1 MTVSDADPRRDAL
14 VARLRAAGC
23 VFAEEEAH
31 LLLEPGPDDA
41 GLEAAVRRREAGEPL
56 EQILGWAGFAGLRL
70 AVEPGVFV
78 PRRRTELLA
87 RAAVDVLPSRRG
99 PVVVDL
105 CCGVGAVAAVV
116 HRARPDCVVHAVD
129 VDPVAVRCAARN
141 LPGAVVHLGD
151 LTAPLPPA
159 LRGQVDVVTANAP
172 YVPSGELGLMP
183 REARLHEHHVALD
196 GGPDGLDVQRR
207 VAQEAASWLT
217 AGGRLLVETSEHQHE
232 ATAALMRGA
241 GLEVSLLRPGVA
253 AVGGPAWEQ
262 DDVDVDDEE
271 GDGTVVVIGT
281 RPPDPVPGPA
291 RA

>member
-1 MTVSDADPRRDAL
+1 M

-23 VFAEEEAH
+23 VFAEEEAD
-31 LLLEPGPDDA
+31 LLLEPGPDEA

-87 RAAVDVLPSRRG
+87 RAAVDALPARRG

-116 HRARPDCVVHAVD
+116 LRARPDCVVHAVD
-129 VDPVAVRCAARN
+129 VDPAAVRCAVRN

-151 LTAPLPPA
+151 LTAPLPPG

-172 YVPSGELGLMP
+172 YVPSGELDLMP
-183 REARLHEHHVALD
+183 REARLHEHPVALD

-217 AGGRLLVETSEHQHE
+217 TGGRLLVETSEHQHD
-232 ATAALMRGA
+232 ATAALLRDA
-241 GLEVSLLRPGVA
+241 GFEVSFVRPGVSA
-253 AVGGPAWEQ
+253 GGGPAWEQ
-262 DDVDVDDEE
+262 DGVDTDDEE

-281 RPPDPVPGPA
+281 RRPDPVPDHA